1 MKAQATSEKM
11 SCIVN
16 IINVITELLQWESNY
31 IHYYLFTR
39 ISNLNTLLAIVYGA
53 WTGCRRY
60 ILSSILLAF

>member
-16 IINVITELLQWESNY
+16 IINVITEQLQWESNY

-39 ISNLNTLLAIVYGA
+39 TSNLNTLLAIVYGA
-53 WTGCRRY
+53 
-60 ILSSILLAF
+60 